1 MAIICDSV
9 ILSRPPL
16 ILISH
21 GGLTDSDEEQE
32 KYASLTVSL
41 TLLLESI
48 KSDGGKELKVR
59 GSNKAVQQL
68 IFPWF
73 FFCSPSQKV
82 SAHRQT
88 HICRRR
94 HTHAHTHHVRR
105 GEMAQIGRRGDK
117 QGVSSSRK
125 EQDSEARFISTSSG
139 GRPPT

>member
-32 KYASLTVSL
+32 KYVSLTVSL
-41 TLLLESI
+41 TLLLQSI
-48 KSDGGKELKVR
+48 KSDRGKNIRYVAPIRQLISPFFCGRGVSLKV
-59 GSNKAVQQL
+59 SV
-68 IFPWF
+68 
-73 FFCSPSQKV
+73 
-82 SAHRQT
+82 HRQT

-94 HTHAHTHHVRR
+94 HTHAPTHHVKR

-117 QGVSSSRK
+117 QGVSGSRK
-125 EQDSEARFISTSSG
+125 EQGSEARFISTSSG